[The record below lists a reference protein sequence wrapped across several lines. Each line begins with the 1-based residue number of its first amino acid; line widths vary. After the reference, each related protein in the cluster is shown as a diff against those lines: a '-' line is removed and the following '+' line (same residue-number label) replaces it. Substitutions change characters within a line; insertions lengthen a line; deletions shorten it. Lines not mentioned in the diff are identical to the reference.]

1 MTDNWF
7 TKLCYSAGKTIH
19 EITKPAPGSPG
30 SETSR
35 KTTVNKKVE
44 EKQVS
49 ENVTLRRTTIDEIE
63 ITSRDHEE
71 ADNKN

>member
-19 EITKPAPGSPG
+19 EITKPAPGSKSSG
-30 SETSR
+30 SKR
-35 KTTVNKKVE
+35 TVNKKVE
-44 EKQVS
+44 EKKVS
-49 ENVTLRRTTIDEIE
+49 KNVTLRRTTIDEIE
-63 ITSRDHEE
+63 ITNRDQEE

>member
-7 TKLCYSAGKTIH
+7 TKLCYSTGKTIH
-19 EITKPAPGSPG
+19 DIVKPV
-30 SETSR
+30 ETSGGK

-44 EKQVS
+44 EKKVN

-63 ITSRDHEE
+63 IKKTPD
-71 ADNKN
+71 DDTK